1 MNPEVQNGLTNGSGG
16 FNVFRVTL
24 WLSCIL
30 ISQAILLE
38 KPAAQEVP
46 AANDIQVALTALE
59 GEQSRRIGDY
69 RIATAG
75 FISRLYARRNY
86 RPVWNDPANRLALMA
101 GVSDAPSHGLSIQ
114 DFHPDVVGLTRKAVQ
129 NVSAAQRDI
138 ILSDALIR
146 LLYQLNRG
154 KVSPRR
160 LDKNWNFQNQ
170 LNTTSAEQIISQA
183 LDTGTVGELIAA
195 AQPQGPNYQRLREAL
210 QIYRQYD
217 QQGGW
222 PEIAAGKV
230 LKLGMRDPRVA
241 ALRERLSI
249 TGEYRPHLG
258 VAEPET
264 YDEDLAEAVK
274 RFQARHGIDVDGVL
288 GPGTLRAM
296 NVPAAKRVEQIRVNL
311 ERARWIARSLRG
323 ERDLVVVNI
332 AGFYLLTVFDGKIA
346 WWTDVVTGTPYH
358 KTPVFTDKIRYVEF
372 NPTWTIPPGIL
383 RRETLPKLR
392 NNPSYLVDKGYDL
405 IASDGRK
412 VDSTAIDWS
421 AMSARGFPYRVVQ
434 PPGPA
439 NSLGLV
445 KFMFPNRHNVYLHD
459 TPSRELFS
467 KTGRAF
473 SHGCVRVKDPMKFAE
488 LLLGNRNNISRA
500 KIDSIVETGQLTRI
514 NLSKPMRVAILYW
527 TADPVW
533 DGGIRFYEDVYQ
545 RDGEILDAL
554 NGEFL
559 PERAR

>member
-1 MNPEVQNGLTNGSGG
+1 
-16 FNVFRVTL
+16 
-24 WLSCIL
+24 
-30 ISQAILLE
+30 
-38 KPAAQEVP
+38 
-46 AANDIQVALTALE
+46 
-59 GEQSRRIGDY
+59 
-69 RIATAG
+69 
-75 FISRLYARRNY
+75 
-86 RPVWNDPANRLALMA
+86 
-101 GVSDAPSHGLSIQ
+101 
-114 DFHPDVVGLTRKAVQ
+114 
-129 NVSAAQRDI
+129 
-138 ILSDALIR
+138 
-146 LLYQLNRG
+146 
-154 KVSPRR
+154 
-160 LDKNWNFQNQ
+160 
-170 LNTTSAEQIISQA
+170 
-183 LDTGTVGELIAA
+183 
-195 AQPQGPNYQRLREAL
+195 
-210 QIYRQYD
+210 
-217 QQGGW
+217 
-222 PEIAAGKV
+222 
-230 LKLGMRDPRVA
+230 
-241 ALRERLSI
+241 
-249 TGEYRPHLG
+249 
-258 VAEPET
+258 
-264 YDEDLAEAVK
+264 
-274 RFQARHGIDVDGVL
+274 
-288 GPGTLRAM
+288 
-296 NVPAAKRVEQIRVNL
+296 
-311 ERARWIARSLRG
+311 LRG